1 MNKILQANIPE
12 AEIYETGKNNLK
24 NPTIF
29 VGFVGAGLVG
39 TIATDHMINEL
50 NMKEVGFLRSK
61 HLPPSTVFM
70 QGRLRHPFRIY
81 SNEDGSICVIICEI
95 IISKDGIYNIAM
107 AILEWAEKKG
117 SNEIIVLD
125 GVAANK
131 HDGETFFA
139 AELDLC
145 RIMEEH
151 DIKMIPQGFITGISG
166 GILNECLIRKIR
178 GVTLLVKAD
187 EATPDPVA
195 ATTII
200 EAVNRLYET
209 EIDTTSLKKQKK
221 QLGVELRE
229 LSDKYSEHKK
239 IDSNMYM

>member
-1 MNKILQANIPE
+1 MQSNIPE
-12 AEIYETGKNNLK
+12 AEIYEVGKNKLK

-39 TIATDHMINEL
+39 TIAIDHMINEL

-81 SNEDGSICVIICEI
+81 SNNDGSVCAIICEI

-125 GVAANK
+125 GVADSK
-131 HDGETFFA
+131 HDGEAFFA
-139 AELDLC
+139 AEVDMC
-145 RIMEEH
+145 RIMEEN

-187 EATPDPVA
+187 ESTPDPVA
-195 ATTII
+195 AATII

-209 EIDTTSLKKQKK
+209 EIDTTNLKKQKQ

-239 IDSNMYM
+239 IDSNIYM

>member
-1 MNKILQANIPE
+1 MQANIPE

-29 VGFVGAGLVG
+29 VGFVGAGLAG
-39 TIATDHMINEL
+39 TIAIDHMINEL
-50 NMKEVGFLRSK
+50 GMKEVGFLRSK

-81 SNEDGSICVIICEI
+81 SNGDGSICAIICEI

-107 AILEWAEKKG
+107 TILEWAEKKG
-117 SNEIIVLD
+117 STEIIVLD
-125 GVAANK
+125 GVAASK
-131 HDGETFFA
+131 HDGEAFFA
-139 AELDLC
+139 AEVDLC
-145 RIMEEH
+145 RIMEEN

-187 EATPDPVA
+187 EMTPDPVA
-195 ATTII
+195 AATII

-209 EIDTTSLKKQKK
+209 EIDTSNLKKQKK

-229 LSDKYSEHKK
+229 LSDKYTEHKK